1 MIKNCTAIVII
12 VFILII
18 IIQSNKRSGDS
29 SRGRNRYSKKTYHN
43 VPMIKVIQSD
53 ISSGL
58 NDKQTNIN
66 LTRCRNTSKRFDT
79 IGARW
84 RGNSCS
90 QPITDYHGRVQYT
103 NSDVNTKP
111 NYNKTCSLNDGS
123 GVYRSRQAV
132 QTEPNTYTIYA
143 KPMNGAHN
151 QCNAKYGR

>member
-18 IIQSNKRSGDS
+18 IIQSNKRLRNS
-29 SRGRNRYSKKTYHN
+29 SRSRNRYSNKIYHN

-53 ISSGL
+53 SSSGL
-58 NDKQTNIN
+58 NDQQTNIN
-66 LTRCRNTSKRFDT
+66 LTRCRNISKQFDT

-123 GVYRSRQAV
+123 GAYRSRQAV
-132 QTEPNTYTIYA
+132 QTEQNACMVYS